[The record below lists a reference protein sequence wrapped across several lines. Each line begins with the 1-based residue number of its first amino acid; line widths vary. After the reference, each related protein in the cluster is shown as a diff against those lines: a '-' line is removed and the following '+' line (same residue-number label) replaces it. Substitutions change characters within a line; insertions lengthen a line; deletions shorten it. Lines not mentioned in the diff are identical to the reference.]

1 LQLVKEKRSEETKED
16 KCVEF
21 YYNWVFSLASPT
33 ISTKQLCFQENRKK
47 QTVSWKDSGLRTQEV
62 LDPSFQSCQ
71 KTRTCLQ
78 ALRAGSSLSLSLS
91 LSQFVGPKNFCPSWI
106 LIRTK
111 QQID

>member
-1 LQLVKEKRSEETKED
+1 LQLVTETRSEETKED
-16 KCVEF
+16 KYVEL
-21 YYNWVFSLASPT
+21 YYNWVFSLASPR

-47 QTVSWKDSGLRTQEV
+47 TNSKLEGLRTQEV

-78 ALRAGSSLSLSLS
+78 ALRAGSSLSLS
-91 LSQFVGPKNFCPSWI
+91 QFVGPKNFCPSWI